1 MTRIARTRITVPL
14 IALLL
19 SLFVAQE
26 AHAQAAVITGRVTN
40 EQGAPI
46 PGANVAI
53 PTLGVGAQA
62 NASGDYTF
70 TVADAQANGQT
81 VNLTA
86 RFIGFTPVTRP
97 VTLSAGT
104 QTVNFSL
111 RADPFRLD
119 EVVVTG
125 VSSATSQKKL
135 TFSVGRVDETQ
146 IKEVP
151 ASSPIAALAGKVSGA
166 KVALGRGAPGATPSI
181 RLRGSTGLRV
191 GSSTPLILID
201 GVISRANIADID
213 ANDIE
218 SIEVLKGAAASSFY
232 GSDAANGVVSITT
245 KRGRGVPD
253 GSMSF
258 VLRSEYGRTGLQR
271 FVDINE
277 SHPYTLNPDGEIA
290 LTPTGSRI
298 SDADGIADNPF
309 PSTGPNRFRNHLRD
323 WLGDGSVFY
332 SNNFQLG
339 ARRGSTNFHSSY
351 TADRN
356 GGILPLTN
364 GQFRQNVRMNVDQ
377 GIGSKADISFSAT
390 YGISKN
396 DYNPA
401 GATSW
406 FEFMQMPPDVDLNY
420 PVKDSVQYYP
430 KVPNQSSAR
439 ANPLYTLANTDYLLR
454 RERIIGSASAR
465 YRPVDWLRFEA
476 SYGTDRLNAQ
486 ESSFQPRGYLSS
498 DGIATDGSIDR
509 ETANNVGENAQLNAT
524 ATGNFAGVVSTTRVA
539 YLFEEQRNSFFEANG
554 SKLNVT
560 GVPDLGAVDP
570 ANNAVESFD
579 WEARSINYLGSQAFD
594 IRDRYLLD
602 FLLRS
607 DGSSLFGPGNRR
619 ENFYRVSG
627 AWRISEDFSIP
638 GVQEFK
644 IRAAQGTAGLRPTFL
659 DQYEYYSMGGGA
671 ISKAQL
677 GNRNLKPAVQTEKEF
692 GVNMTFANR
701 FDVEVVQANRLTR
714 GAFLSVPLSLAQS
727 GGFSTQVQNAA
738 DVEAKTTEFQ
748 LQTRVF
754 DRPNFGYNF
763 SLTADKTS
771 QKILKLGRA
780 PFRVNPEG
788 GQNQDAFYYKE
799 GEALGIVYGTKWIR
813 SYDQILDNP
822 NAATAYNC
830 GTAAAPVVCGADQ
843 FIVNS
848 AGFLVRNTPAGLATP
863 LKYIDANGNDQHVI
877 GDVNPDLSFGFAN
890 NIRLNAFTIYAL
902 FDGQRGGQI
911 YNFTKQWMMQDHRA
925 GDIDQAGKA
934 DADKIPL
941 AFYSAGL
948 YNGILAND
956 YFVEDGS
963 YVKLRELSIAYR
975 LGERALRVGGL
986 NRFASGVKLAF
997 IGRNLLTWT
1006 DYTGFDPEVTSGS
1019 DFNFRMDGFRYPN
1032 FRTFTGQVEITF

>member
-26 AHAQAAVITGRVTN
+26 AQAQAAVITGRVTN

-46 PGANVAI
+46 PGANVAVS
-53 PTLGVGAQA
+53 TLGVGAQT

-70 TVADAQANGQT
+70 TVPDAQANGQT
-81 VNLTA
+81 VTVQA
-86 RFIGFTPVTRP
+86 RFIGFTPAARSI
-97 VTLSAGT
+97 TLSPGT

-111 RADPFRLD
+111 RADPFRLE

-125 VSSATSQKKL
+125 VSSATERQKL
-135 TFSVGRVDETQ
+135 TFSVGQVSEAQ

-166 KVALGRGAPGATPSI
+166 RVNIGRGNPGAQPTI

-191 GSSTPLILID
+191 GASTPIILLD

-253 GSMSF
+253 GNLTF
-258 VLRSEYGRTGLQR
+258 TLRSEYGKTELAKY
-271 FVDINE
+271 VDINE
-277 SHPYTLNPDGEIA
+277 SHHYVVNPDGRIA
-290 LTPTGSRI
+290 LTAAGTRI
-298 SDADGIADNPF
+298 SEADGIADNPW
-309 PSTGPNRFRNHLRD
+309 PSSGPDRFRNHLKD

-339 ARRGSTNFHSSY
+339 ARRGATNFHSSY
-351 TADRN
+351 TSDRN
-356 GGILPLTN
+356 GGILPLTS
-364 GQFRQNVRMNVDQ
+364 GQFRQNARINVDQ
-377 GIGSKADISFSAT
+377 GIGSRADISFSAT
-390 YGISKN
+390 YGVSKN
-396 DYNPA
+396 DYNPN
-401 GATSW
+401 GAQSW
-406 FEFMQMPPDVDLNY
+406 FEFMQMPPEVDLRR
-420 PVKDSVQYYP
+420 PFKDSVEFYP
-430 KVPNQSSAR
+430 IVPSPSAR
-439 ANPLYTLANTDYLLR
+439 TNPLYALANREYNLR

-465 YRPVDWLRFEA
+465 YRPVDWLRLEA
-476 SYGTDRLNAQ
+476 SYGTDRLNAR
-486 ESSFQPRGYLSS
+486 ESTYDFRGYLGTTGTPTEGFLGRDSQ
-498 DGIATDGSIDR
+498 
-509 ETANNVGENAQLNAT
+509 NNVSENAQINAT
-524 ATGNFAGVVSTTRVA
+524 ATGRFGPVASTTRIG
-539 YLFEEQRNSFFEANG
+539 YLYEEFVQNLIEASGN
-554 SKLNVT
+554 KLNVS
-560 GVPDLGAVDP
+560 GVPDLGAVDA
-570 ANNAVESFD
+570 ANNFVNTFD
-579 WEARSINYLGSQAFD
+579 ATSRSINYLGAQTFD

-619 ENFYRVSG
+619 ENFYRISG
-627 AWRISEDFSIP
+627 AWRVSEDFDIP

-644 IRAAQGTAGLRPTFL
+644 IRAAQGTAGLRPNFL
-659 DQYEYYSMGGGA
+659 DQYEYYTVSNGS
-671 ISKAQL
+671 ISKNQL
-677 GNRNLKPAVQTEKEF
+677 GNKLLKPAIQTEKEF
-692 GVNMTFANR
+692 GINATFANR
-701 FDVEVVQANRLTR
+701 FDLEVVQANRLTR
-714 GAFLSVPLSLAQS
+714 GAFLNIPLSATA
-727 GGFSTQVQNAA
+727 GFTNQVQNAA

-788 GQNQDAFYYKE
+788 SQGQDAFYYKE
-799 GEALGIVYGTKWIR
+799 GEPLGIIYGAKWVR
-813 SYDQILDNP
+813 TFAELKENP
-822 NAATAYNC
+822 ANAAAVETNYA
-830 GTAAAPVVCGADQ
+830 
-843 FIVNS
+843 VNS
-848 AGFLVRNTPAGLATP
+848 LGYLILKSAPGAPIRYVNAAGET
-863 LKYIDANGNDQHVI
+863 QHII

-890 NIRLNAFTIYAL
+890 NLRFNAFSVYAL
-902 FDGQRGGQI
+902 FDGQRGGQV
-911 YNFTKQWMMQDHRA
+911 YNFTKQWMFQDHRH

-934 DADKIPL
+934 EADKVPIS
-941 AFYSAGL
+941 FYAAGL
-948 YNGILAND
+948 YNGLVAND

-975 LGERALRVGGL
+975 LGDRALRVAGL
-986 NRFASGVKLAF
+986 DRFASGVKLAL
-997 IGRNLLTWT
+997 IGRNLLTWS
-1006 DYTGFDPEVTSGS
+1006 DYTGFDPEVTSGN